1 MTIKMQLTT
10 LSPNAQAI
18 CLNNIQ
24 INEGYRQDVYDDA
37 NGNNIIWT
45 IHGNPTVG
53 FGKNIR
59 DGLDVNEA
67 TLLCVY
73 KMCQVESEL
82 ITALSFFGS
91 LSPYAKIALIDM
103 GYNLGVPGLLEFT
116 NFLKL
121 LSQNAIQSA
130 VDDLR
135 ATKWA
140 KQVPSRVE
148 RDIAF
153 LETPV

>member
-18 CLNNIQ
+18 CLKNIKQ
-24 INEGYRQDVYDDA
+24 NERYEQYAYNDENDQP
-37 NGNNIIWT
+37 IQFT
-45 IHGNPTVG
+45 ITGNPTIG
-53 FGKNIR
+53 YGKNLR
-59 DGLDVNEA
+59 DGLDLNEA
-67 TLLCVY
+67 ELLTTY

-82 ITALSFFGS
+82 IAARDFFVA

-103 GYNLGVPGLLEFT
+103 AYNLGVEGLLGLD
-116 NFLKL
+116 NFIKL
-121 LSQNAIQSA
+121 LSENAISAA

-140 KQVPSRVE
+140 KQVGARAQ
-148 RDIAF
+148 RDIAL
-153 LETPV
+153 LETPA